1 MQTTI
6 PCPNCKKA
14 TLTVELFEI
23 VHLAKDMLQGE
34 YATQCP
40 VCGQVFG
47 SVIFRPEPIAATA
60 YFR

>member
-14 TLTVELFEI
+14 TLTVRLFGI

-34 YATQCP
+34 YETQCP
-40 VCGQVFG
+40 ACGQVSG
-47 SVIFRPEPIAATA
+47 SVIFRPEPIAVTA
-60 YFR
+60 Y